1 MRRIKST
8 LCLSIAA
15 LGLSSGAMQGQQ
27 KSFVRDYV
35 ADLGDRKIEVEG
47 VCSISEDRLSCWKP
61 NGESNPALQSEF
73 EKFLTEKKTDYVNQF
88 RFAYNKK
95 NRVLVLKTTYLAKPD
110 GRVTI
115 GNTGVLQEQFSD
127 SNSRNTWRSTNYLS
141 TPTGDPRLERTE
153 KRLLQGAFDTSL
165 EKSDLPY
172 FFNSPSQARGAFP
185 LKTGPFTIDGNVYE
199 ILSITPREAQSYMG
213 KVRKTTDFK
222 IKLVKITD
230 PDVVLSLSPANA
242 DGKQYAAYDSKNRL
256 LLAEEYAKLM
266 NEQYRRQ
273 VGKGSGASFGS
284 IQQNMI
290 YGMGIDPRS
299 AVRPSTDVLTLQVNV
314 ELSKI
319 KTLAASVTK
328 RTTFDF
334 GSISL
339 DPKNP

>member
-1 MRRIKST
+1 MRKIKST

-27 KSFVRDYV
+27 RSFVRDYV

-95 NRVLVLKTTYLAKPD
+95 NRLLVLKTTYSAKPQA
-110 GRVTI
+110 RVMI
-115 GNTGVLQEQFSD
+115 GNTGLLQEQYSD
-127 SNSRNTWRSTNYLS
+127 SNSKNVWRSQNYLS
-141 TPTGDPRLERTE
+141 TPSGDPQVGRVE
-153 KRLLQGAFDTSL
+153 KRLLQGAFDTNL
-165 EKSDLPY
+165 ERTELPY
-172 FFNSPSQARGAFP
+172 FFNSPTQPRGAFP
-185 LKTGPFTIDGNVYE
+185 VKTGPISIDGNVYE

-213 KVRKTTDFK
+213 KLRKTTEFK

-230 PDVVLSLSPANA
+230 PDVILSLSPANV
-242 DGKQYAAYDSKNRL
+242 DGKQYVAYDSKNRL
-256 LLAEEYAKLM
+256 LLMEEYVKLL
-266 NEQYRRQ
+266 NEQNRQ
-273 VGKGSGASFGS
+273 QMSKRPGAGFGS

-299 AVRPSTDVLTLQVNV
+299 AVKPSTDVLTLHVNV
-314 ELSKI
+314 ELPKI
-319 KTLAASVTK
+319 KTLTISVTK

-334 GSISL
+334 GVISL